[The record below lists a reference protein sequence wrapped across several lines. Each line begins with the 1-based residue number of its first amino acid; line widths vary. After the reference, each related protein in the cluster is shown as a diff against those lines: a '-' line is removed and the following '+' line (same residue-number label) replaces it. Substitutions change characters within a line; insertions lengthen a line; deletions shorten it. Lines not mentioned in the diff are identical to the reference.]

1 MSTVQLE
8 PTNLRGVLF
17 TCAALVVIFIGIQAA
32 SNILVPFLLS
42 VFIAIICNPV
52 MRWLMRRG
60 LADWAALSIVLVVV
74 IFLGLMV
81 VGLIGRSVTDLTRL
95 QPEYRQQLGNQVGWI
110 AEKLAA
116 FNIQVDRQQLME
128 ALNPSSLMA
137 MTIRLLSGLGGVV
150 GNMFLIFLTV
160 AFMLLEAAS
169 MPAKIHLALRDPDM
183 KLRHIDH
190 FLAAVNRYLAIKTL
204 ISLVTGLAVALLLW
218 WLDVRYYVLWS
229 VIAFL
234 LNYIPNIGSIIAAL
248 PVIAQV
254 VVFQGPATALMV
266 ATGYLVINTVM
277 GSIIEP
283 RWMGRGLG
291 LSTLA
296 VFLSL
301 IFWGWLLGTVGMLL
315 SVPLT
320 MVVKILLE
328 STEEGRWFA
337 VLLGSDQEPESDL
350 VEEADEVAHTTSAG

>member
-1 MSTVQLE
+1 MHTVKLE
-8 PTNLRGVLF
+8 PTHLRNVLF

-42 VFIAIICNPV
+42 VFVAIICNPI

-60 LADWAALSIVLVVV
+60 LADWAALSIVLIVVM
-74 IFLGLMV
+74 FLGLMV

-110 AEKLAA
+110 AEKLAV
-116 FNIQVDRQQLME
+116 FNIHLDRQQLME
-128 ALNPSSLMA
+128 ALNPSSLMS

-150 GNMFLIFLTV
+150 GNLFLIFLTV
-160 AFMLLEAAS
+160 AFMLMEAAS
-169 MPAKIHLALRDPDM
+169 MPARIHLALRDPDM
-183 KLRHIDH
+183 KMRHIDH

-204 ISLVTGLAVALLLW
+204 ISLITGLAVALLLW

-248 PVIAQV
+248 PVIAQTV
-254 VVFQGPATALMV
+254 IFQGPATALMV
-266 ATGYLVINTVM
+266 TTGYLVINTVM

-328 STEEGRWFA
+328 STDEGRWFA
-337 VLLGSDQEPESDL
+337 VLISPTAA
-350 VEEADEVAHTTSAG
+350 EETTTEAAADAAAANAD